1 MRGSHLLEDGRGD
14 VEICFSMD
22 AIRQS
27 REVAWRAFM
36 RGEISPDPAFGGGVD
51 EWAGEI
57 QFSAA
62 AGAVSSYRPSVLG
75 SPRRRSLR

>member
-1 MRGSHLLEDGRGD
+1 MRAHRLREDGRGD
-14 VEICFSMD
+14 VETAFGIED
-22 AIRQS
+22 LRAS
-27 REVAWRAFM
+27 RELAWRAFS
-36 RGEISPDPAFGGGVD
+36 RGVISADPAFGGGVD